1 MMGLAGTHCG
11 VGTLPMAQQDL
22 PWSSWAIELFPRAS
36 SAVRLAPQ
44 EWGTSCVWGGCPGKV
59 MVVDGFLR
67 VVRPVHWD
75 GRWLLARHT
84 RGGGRE
90 DELGIFALC

>member
-1 MMGLAGTHCG
+1 
-11 VGTLPMAQQDL
+11 
-22 PWSSWAIELFPRAS
+22 
-36 SAVRLAPQ
+36 
-44 EWGTSCVWGGCPGKV
+44 